1 MASTRSKNT
10 PGNYELE
17 QRVNNL
23 SKKYDLYTHSQHG
36 PAYKTAIPS
45 VGYTP
50 SFISRDALSS
60 NPIDIESALFGINST
75 NLVEP
80 KPKTMAH
87 LKKLPEKDF
96 FDRIPVIMPKNL
108 VIENNQRP
116 LRR

>member
-17 QRVNNL
+17 QKVNNL
-23 SKKYDLYTHSQHG
+23 TKKYDLYQHSQHG
-36 PAYKTAIPS
+36 SAYKTAIPAL
-45 VGYTP
+45 GYTP
-50 SFISRDALSS
+50 NSMSRDTLST

-80 KPKTMAH
+80 KPNTIAH
-87 LKKLPEKDF
+87 LKKIPEKEF
-96 FDRIPVIMPKNL
+96 FNRLPLIMPDKL

-116 LRR
+116 LRS